1 MNSVCKTHL
10 KKKIDVQQYILR
22 IKNSHKNTVQE
33 KKNNKLQWWRTEV
46 QAALKANLEQGTIGQ
61 QNQ

>member
-1 MNSVCKTHL
+1 MNSVCKTRL

-22 IKNSHKNTVQE
+22 IKNSHKNTRE
-33 KKNNKLQWWRTEV
+33 KNNNKLQWWRTEV